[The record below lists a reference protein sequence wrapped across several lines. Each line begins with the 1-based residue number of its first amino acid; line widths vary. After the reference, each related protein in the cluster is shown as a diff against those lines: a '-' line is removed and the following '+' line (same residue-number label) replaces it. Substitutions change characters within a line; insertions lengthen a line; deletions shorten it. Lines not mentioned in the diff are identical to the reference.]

1 MANSKL
7 IGLYGGAFDPIHNAH
22 ISIAQNCIKKI
33 GLKKVIFIPTGNSPS
48 SKNLTAHH
56 HRLEMLNI
64 ICKNNHFEISDFEIK
79 EDLNQKKISYTLNTL
94 KYFKKNIGSTLIF
107 ILGADAFSKINEWY
121 KWEEILKYCHLVLAD
136 REGLEPNIRKMPNEV
151 QIFFN
156 DNVTNDVN
164 DLILNNQGKIYPI
177 RMPLF
182 NESSSQIRDR
192 LKKNLDIKDLI
203 PETIHDY
210 ILQNRLYNLPG
221 HNK

>member
-1 MANSKL
+1 MANNKL

-33 GLKKVIFIPTGNSPS
+33 GLKKVIFIPTGNSAT
-48 SKNLTAHH
+48 SKILTAHH
-56 HRLEMLNI
+56 HRLEMLKI

-79 EDLNQKKISYTLNTL
+79 EDLNQTKISYTLNTL
-94 KYFKKNIGSTLIF
+94 KYFKKNIESTLIF
-107 ILGADAFSKINEWY
+107 ILGADAFFNINKWY
-121 KWEEILKYCHLVLAD
+121 KWEEILKYCHLVVAD
-136 REGLEPNIRKMPNEV
+136 REGLKSNIKKMPNEV

-156 DNVTNDVN
+156 NNVTNDIN
-164 DLILNNQGKIYPI
+164 DLIVNKQGKIYPI
-177 RMPLF
+177 QMPMF

-192 LKKNLDIKDLI
+192 LKKNLDINDLI
-203 PETIHDY
+203 PDTIHDY